1 MSIDLSYSPEAREL
15 AAAVRTMCSRAEAS
29 SAGTGVSEPAAFS
42 PERWSELA
50 GLGVLGLTGAG
61 GGSADV
67 LAATGIELGRAGV
80 RGPLVAALVGGR
92 ALGPAYADRIAT
104 GLAIVSM
111 GVPPLMPWAPLAET
125 FIEIDGATAYRAH
138 VTGPIDTVET
148 LAGEPWGRCALERDE
163 ELAAWPEAATLGEI
177 VAAAYLRGAG
187 QRLLDAAVT
196 YAAQRTQFG
205 RAIGDFQA
213 TAHPLANC
221 HLRLAAADTLVR
233 LAAHAFDTG
242 DAGQRSQAVTARQS
256 AAAAATETAYRAHQT
271 LGAMG
276 FTVEGPIG
284 GLSQQ
289 IRQTAAIAAML
300 TDTTAAVLA
309 PYGL

>member
-1 MSIDLSYSPEAREL
+1 
-15 AAAVRTMCSRAEAS
+15 MCSRSEPS
-29 SAGTGVSEPAAFS
+29 SAGAGFSEPAAFS
-42 PERWSELA
+42 AERWTELA
-50 GLGVLGLTGAG
+50 ALGVLGLTAPD

-80 RGPLVAALVGGR
+80 RGPLLATVVAAR
-92 ALGPAYADRIAT
+92 ALGPAYADRVAS
-104 GLAIVSM
+104 GQAIVSM
-111 GVPPLMPWAPLAET
+111 GVPPLMPWAPVAEA
-125 FIEIDGATAYRAH
+125 FVEIDGATAYLAH
-138 VTGPIDTVET
+138 ASGPIEAVET
-148 LAGEPWGRCALERDE
+148 LAGEPWGRCTLERDE
-163 ELAAWPEAATLGEI
+163 ELTAWPEAATLGEI
-177 VAAAYLRGAG
+177 AAAAYLRGAG

-196 YAAQRTQFG
+196 YAGQRTQFG

-213 TAHPLANC
+213 TAHPLADC
-221 HLRLAAADTLVR
+221 HLHLAAADTLVR

-242 DAGQRSQAVTARQS
+242 DAGSRSRAVTARQS
-256 AAAAATETAYRAHQT
+256 AATAATATAYRAHQT

-289 IRQTAAIAAML
+289 IRQTAALAAML